1 MATIRRK
8 LPRKAKSRSV
18 TIEFEG
24 KEYTLKFS
32 SDIDQII
39 SALGIALLALNDPR
53 VNDILKQFGVMFYDD
68 KGNPFRESK

>member
-1 MATIRRK
+1 MPTIRRK

-18 TIEFEG
+18 KIEFEG

-39 SALGIALLALNDPR
+39 SALGIALLALDDPK
-53 VNDILKQFGVMFYDD
+53 VNSILQQFGVMFYDE
-68 KGNPFRESK
+68 KGNPLREIK